1 MAVFR
6 NKIMPNNLKQT
17 ILPEIRH
24 NDTGGLLFGGKG
36 WYWAPNEHNELP
48 EMSFKFPTVLIG
60 KMIMA
65 F

>member
-1 MAVFR
+1 
-6 NKIMPNNLKQT
+6 MPNNLKQT

-24 NDTGGLLFGGKG
+24 DTGGLFLGEG

-48 EMSFKFPTVLIG
+48 EMSFKFPTVLIA